1 MGYFSSVP
9 HRPPHRP
16 AYGPAQETKAPQMGK
31 ECPPRSPPHPGRF
44 PAHLCHLH
52 RQGSDWRLQRL
63 VSQIELAQYVTE
75 IRREVENY
83 SRPILIDPGKPQDT
97 IALDRREVKW
107 FWHALAKATSPSV
120 RKVRP

>member
-1 MGYFSSVP
+1 MSLIVPLIVPPMDQHKKRRLRRWAKSV
-9 HRPPHRP
+9 RRDRLLTLV
-16 AYGPAQETKAPQMGK
+16 GSLLIFVTFIVK
-31 ECPPRSPPHPGRF
+31 EAIG
-44 PAHLCHLH
+44 
-52 RQGSDWRLQRL
+52 DYKDL

-75 IRREVENY
+75 IRSEVENY

>member
-1 MGYFSSVP
+1 MDQHKKRRLRRWAKSV
-9 HRPPHRP
+9 RRDRLLTLV
-16 AYGPAQETKAPQMGK
+16 GSLLIFVTFIVK
-31 ECPPRSPPHPGRF
+31 EAIG
-44 PAHLCHLH
+44 
-52 RQGSDWRLQRL
+52 DYKDL

-75 IRREVENY
+75 IRREV
-83 SRPILIDPGKPQDT
+83 IDPGKPQDT